1 MKLNSTINLARKYM
15 VVISGETISASGKR
29 LTSSGVGFGSNRESA
44 LAEAKQN
51 LAQRL
56 PQWSEYLNSYS
67 IIEEKELFG

>member
-1 MKLNSTINLARKYM
+1 M
-15 VVISGETISASGKR
+15 VVISGETASAGGKR
-29 LTSSGVGFGSNRESA
+29 LTGSGVGFGSNREAA

-51 LAQRL
+51 LSQRL